1 MKLNAVAS
9 AFKKNKS
16 LYILD
21 DSHGN
26 QWLSNR
32 AAYYL
37 ITGLP
42 KLVAENVL
50 TMFDIPEDKR
60 SDWNCYEREM
70 IEYEKQI
77 CCDGCGVVETP
88 VELMDVE
95 ISWQGKKFLFFQ
107 KEKGNEVYAI
117 DEKLLK
123 PICADEDYLR
133 FFARKTVDG
142 KYTAITCHNGL
153 ELKAV
158 ILPAILHDE
167 KMLKELNCITSF
179 LSKPYEVFEMPEE
192 NPEEDDEGT
201 DFEQE
206 TLE

>member
-1 MKLNAVAS
+1 MKLNAIAS
-9 AFKKNKS
+9 AFKKNKI

-37 ITGLP
+37 ISGMP

-50 TMFDIPEDKR
+50 TMFDIPEDKHG
-60 SDWNCYEREM
+60 DWNCYEREM
-70 IEYEKQI
+70 IDYENQL
-77 CCDGCGVVETP
+77 CCDGCGVVENS
-88 VELMDVE
+88 VELMEVE
-95 ISWQGKKFLFFQ
+95 ISWQGKKFLFLK
-107 KEKGNEVYAI
+107 KEKGNDIFAI

-123 PICADEDYLR
+123 PLYDDAEYLR
-133 FFARKTVDG
+133 FFARETMDG

-158 ILPAILHDE
+158 ILPMRIHKKRLR
-167 KMLKELNCITSF
+167 KST
-179 LSKPYEVFEMPEE
+179 
-192 NPEEDDEGT
+192 
-201 DFEQE
+201 
-206 TLE
+206 

>member
-26 QWLSNR
+26 QWLSNGG
-32 AAYYL
+32 AYYL

-42 KLVAENVL
+42 KLVAANVL
-50 TMFDIPEDKR
+50 TMFDIPEDKH

-70 IEYEKQI
+70 NELEKQL
-77 CCDGCGVVETP
+77 CCDSSGVLETP
-88 VELMDVE
+88 VELMEVE
-95 ISWQGKKFLFFQ
+95 ISWQGKKYLFFQ
-107 KEKGNEVYAI
+107 MENGKEVFTI

-123 PICADEDYLR
+123 PLYDDAEYLR
-133 FFARKTVDG
+133 FFARETMDG
-142 KYTAITCHNGL
+142 KYRAITCHNGL

-158 ILPAILHDE
+158 ILPMRIHE
-167 KMLKELNCITSF
+167 KTLKEINLISSF
-179 LSKPYEVFEMPEE
+179 FSKPYEIFEMPEE
-192 NPEEDDEGT
+192 NPEDDET
-201 DFEQE
+201 EYEQG